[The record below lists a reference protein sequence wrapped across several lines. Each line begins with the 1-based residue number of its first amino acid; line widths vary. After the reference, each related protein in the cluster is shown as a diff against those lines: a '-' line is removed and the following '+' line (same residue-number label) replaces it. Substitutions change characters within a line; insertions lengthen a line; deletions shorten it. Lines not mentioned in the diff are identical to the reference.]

1 MGTIISI
8 FVLAFFI
15 QGCTKDTK
23 LENTEFDGTKYL
35 QISDLTDAAADL
47 ENYAQSAEVVENP
60 DYALSVPTYITK
72 IDGIWFIVDCYHNR
86 VVYNDNVDESLT
98 GFDIMCSEAVMP
110 HTIAGDGTVYLI
122 DDTENNR
129 VLIYEKSSGKFI
141 LTQKF
146 DNIGVRPHF
155 TVYDEAT
162 DTFYVWSS
170 ESGELYCFRHTK
182 DSSRMYLTEIRK
194 IDELADTYVRSFTII
209 DGDIYF
215 VSSDEALVFSETLGQ
230 FTSFMDYGSVPL
242 MVNIDQSFYA
252 ITSEDNTSN
261 VLNLWEMWRGQY
273 NEIFGEFKPFWLTF
287 ISNTDPDVDKV
298 FNTLDWRTIT
308 YTDLTTNGEQGIL
321 APFTTFDT
329 LRVWHDHQD
338 TGDVSLTIEKDKP
351 SILKKKFNVF
361 RSIIPRDMRGDWST
375 TGRQRIRNT
384 WTYIKLG
391 RYQENYD
398 YTVFSDL
405 GVNFFE

>member
-1 MGTIISI
+1 MRIKMGTIISI

-15 QGCTKDTK
+15 QGCAKDTK

-47 ENYAQSAEVVENP
+47 ENYAEKAEVVENP

-110 HTIAGDGTVYLI
+110 HTIASDGIVYLI

-215 VSSDEALVFSETLGQ
+215 VSGISEKGVAPRILRCDLKNLKIKKEYPVPDQLAGMAQISFIEGKYYITVSTDITGNQDYATIVRTDSLEDLAEGKFEDIYSRYFVGGGTPYYITKVDDTYYLTEHRLASHSIWSFKVKDGEICDVQTL
-230 FTSFMDYGSVPL
+230 Y
-242 MVNIDQSFYA
+242 
-252 ITSEDNTSN
+252 
-261 VLNLWEMWRGQY
+261 
-273 NEIFGEFKPFWLTF
+273 
-287 ISNTDPDVDKV
+287 
-298 FNTLDWRTIT
+298 
-308 YTDLTTNGEQGIL
+308 
-321 APFTTFDT
+321 
-329 LRVWHDHQD
+329 
-338 TGDVSLTIEKDKP
+338 
-351 SILKKKFNVF
+351 
-361 RSIIPRDMRGDWST
+361 
-375 TGRQRIRNT
+375 
-384 WTYIKLG
+384 
-391 RYQENYD
+391 
-398 YTVFSDL
+398 
-405 GVNFFE
+405 

>member
-1 MGTIISI
+1 MRIKMGTIISI

-15 QGCTKDTK
+15 QGCTKDSK

-35 QISDLTDAAADL
+35 QISELTEAAEDLD
-47 ENYAQSAEVVENP
+47 NYAKNAEVVKNP

-86 VVYNDNVDESLT
+86 VIYNDNVDESLFD
-98 GFDIMCSEAVMP
+98 FDIMCSEATMP
-110 HTIAGDGTVYLI
+110 HTIAGDGTVYLL

-129 VLIYEKSSGKFI
+129 VLVYEKRDNKFI

-146 DNIGVRPHF
+146 NNIGDRPHF

-215 VSSDEALVFSETLGQ
+215 VSGISEKGAAPRILKCDLKTLKIKKEYPVPDQ
-230 FTSFMDYGSVPL
+230 FAGMA
-242 MVNIDQSFYA
+242 Q
-252 ITSEDNTSN
+252 
-261 VLNLWEMWRGQY
+261 
-273 NEIFGEFKPFWLTF
+273 LTF
-287 ISNTDPDVDKV
+287 IEGKYYITVSTDITGNQDYATIVRSDSLEDIVQGKYEEIYSKYFEGGGTPYYITKVDETYYLTEHRLASHSIWSFKVKDGEICDVQ
-298 FNTLDWRTIT
+298 TL
-308 YTDLTTNGEQGIL
+308 Y
-321 APFTTFDT
+321 
-329 LRVWHDHQD
+329 
-338 TGDVSLTIEKDKP
+338 
-351 SILKKKFNVF
+351 
-361 RSIIPRDMRGDWST
+361 
-375 TGRQRIRNT
+375 
-384 WTYIKLG
+384 
-391 RYQENYD
+391 
-398 YTVFSDL
+398 
-405 GVNFFE
+405 